1 MAIFE
6 FLGIAGL
13 GVLVGFLINNL
24 STNRSQKRELDVAFY
39 RLLASQ
45 NGRVSLIQLAAVAQV
60 SAEVAQDYLDRQVQM
75 FAAFPEVDD
84 EGNTTYRFPRLNLPR
99 TTERGGGGW

>member
-13 GVLVGFLINNL
+13 GVFVGFLINNL
-24 STNRSQKRELDVAFY
+24 SANRAQKRELDTAFY
-39 RLLASQ
+39 RLLSSQ

-60 SAEVAQDYLDRQVQM
+60 SAEVAQAYLDRQVSV

-84 EGNTTYRFPRLNLPR
+84 EGNTIYRFPQLNLPR
-99 TTERGGGGW
+99 TLEGGKGW